1 VLLISPMRRGSRS
14 SSQPGQL
21 LIARLTRRLLV
32 QVNELNDLLF
42 DGVQQLPAGAL
53 AAAAGLGAHPTVLVH
68 LGMPLALVT
77 AVPGREPPTCYRR
90 GSERG
95 FSHAVAAATVYE

>member
-1 VLLISPMRRGSRS
+1 MRRGSRS

-32 QVNELNDLLF
+32 QVNELDDLLF

-53 AAAAGLGAHPTVLVH
+53 AAAAGLGAHLTVLVH
-68 LGMPLALVT
+68 LGMSLALVT
-77 AVPGREPPTCYRR
+77 AVLAHRR
-90 GSERG
+90 AGLKERLDDVG
-95 FSHAVAAATVYE
+95 VVSAASPLARAGQP